1 MNKLQESRLSM
12 YLAVRDFL
20 LQNGETTKDLPNYEA
35 NFKDLQS
42 TIEEIQAIAEEQ
54 KSDIKGFAKQKLL
67 LKEKLITLV
76 IDNSLKLNAYA
87 TFSSDVKL
95 QSAVKITRHKL
106 AKAPDTGLRDYAQ
119 IIYDKAESN
128 IDALGSYGITK
139 ETLTE
144 MGDYISKY
152 NASLSG
158 PRVAKTE
165 TAQATKHMASLFE
178 HADLLLGA
186 ISAAIGIIN
195 LAQPIFIKGFEMAKK
210 VVLTGTTGLALKASA
225 VDKDGLAVKGVKFSF
240 RQVVLS
246 LAEGAPVEIEKSTAD
261 KGIFRIRSIKAGTYK
276 VTITK
281 NGYKDK
287 IMTVVVNDGEMTVLN
302 VEMEEV

>member
-1 MNKLQESRLSM
+1 M

-42 TIEEIQAIAEEQ
+42 TIEEIQSIAEEQ
-54 KSDIKGFAKQKLL
+54 KSDIKGFAKNKLL
-67 LKEKLITLV
+67 LKEKLMTIV
-76 IDNSLKLNAYA
+76 IDNSHKLNAYA
-87 TFSSDVKL
+87 TFSGDVKL
-95 QSAVKITRHKL
+95 QASVKMTRSKL
-106 AKAPDTGLRDYAQ
+106 TKAPDTGLRDYAQ

-139 ETLTE
+139 ETQTE

-152 NASLSG
+152 NAALSG

-165 TAQATKHMASLFE
+165 TAQATKQMSSLFE

-195 LAQPIFIKGFEMAKK
+195 LAQPIFIKGFETARK
-210 VVLTGTTGLALKASA
+210 VVVSGTTSLALRASA
-225 VDKDGLAVKGVKFSF
+225 VDKDGLAVKNAKFTF
-240 RQVVLS
+240 KQIVAS
-246 LAEGAPVEIEKSTAD
+246 LAEGEPVEVVKTTAD
-261 KGIFRIRSIKAGTYK
+261 KGTFRIRSIRQGTYN

-281 NGYKDK
+281 PGYKDK
-287 IMTVVVNDGEMTVLN
+287 VVTVVVNDGEMTVLN
-302 VEMEEV
+302 VEMEAA